1 MKKIIVLGGSGIG
14 MIASSIIDKMTGY
27 ELLGFVNDVVPVGNT
42 IGKYKK
48 IKVIDKTENIQKYIT
63 DEEIYFFNGFVGMT
77 REKEVYETLQ
87 KLGIPKERYVNL
99 IDPTAIVPWDYCSI
113 GQGVLMAP
121 LSQLSSDTNIS
132 DNCMLLANTFIGHDT
147 FLDQYVSV
155 ATNAVIGA
163 NVHVGKA
170 CHIGSN
176 ATIREKVKIG
186 DFSLVGMGAVVLKD
200 VPENSIVAGNPA
212 RVIKTKNI

>member
-14 MIASSIIDKMTGY
+14 MIASSIIDKMSNY
-27 ELLGFVNDVVPVGNT
+27 ELLGFINDVEPVGNA

-48 IKVIDKTENIQKYIT
+48 IKVIDKTENIQHYLN
-63 DEEIYFFNGFVGMT
+63 DQNIYFFNGFVGMT
-77 REKEVYETLQ
+77 REKEVYDNLL
-87 KLGIPKERYVNL
+87 KLGIPKEKYINL

-121 LSQLSSDTNIS
+121 LSQLSSDTTIS

-147 FLDQYVSV
+147 FLEQYVSV
-155 ATNAVIGA
+155 ATNAVVGA
-163 NVHVGKA
+163 NVHIGKS

-186 DFSLVGMGAVVLKD
+186 DFSLVGMGSVVLND
-200 VPENSIVAGNPA
+200 VPDNAIVAGNPA
-212 RVIKTKNI
+212 RIIKVKD